1 MSYLAQEWAS
11 ETAPVAD
18 TYERIIVMKLA
29 SHADDDGR
37 GAYPSIP
44 SMARAA
50 LCDTETVKRR
60 LRALL
65 KRGLIA
71 LGDQALVAHYRSDR
85 RPKVYDLLIPYTWYS
100 ADQIAKVN
108 TECVQRGNAPLTP
121 QDRPRLNPAPPR
133 TKRADAGVPNANRRK
148 AKPAAPTTGT
158 TALQEPPPVHEDSPR
173 APDDGSPRAAD
184 GGSRSL
190 AAGALAEP
198 QISQSG
204 TGHLETSQSGT
215 AGVETPACLPVPS
228 PQDQPRGDGGGVQ
241 DPQGAALLRGLRLTG
256 KGGRVVTVSRQ
267 VITQH
272 HQAVTELLRTWS
284 PAGLAAHLTEG
295 ASGDKVENPLGLLV
309 SVIRNTEPRPAD
321 DPAPAAPAITERPWC
336 GRNGDDGQDPCDETS
351 RTRLREDG
359 RHYRCE
365 CHPLGTAPEQRQ
377 PAAHGTAA
385 APVAPGATLP
395 PTAPAEPRPNRG
407 GGPARA
413 GSALAALGLDRE
425 QSSPGAPQTGVWG
438 PPDPP
443 TTTLDL
449 DEAFEAT
456 A

>member
-1 MSYLAQEWAS
+1 MRPARER
-11 ETAPVAD
+11 AP
-18 TYERIIVMKLA
+18 
-29 SHADDDGR
+29 HA
-37 GAYPSIP
+37 
-44 SMARAA
+44 
-50 LCDTETVKRR
+50 
-60 LRALL
+60 
-65 KRGLIA
+65 
-71 LGDQALVAHYRSDR
+71 
-85 RPKVYDLLIPYTWYS
+85 
-100 ADQIAKVN
+100 
-108 TECVQRGNAPLTP
+108 
-121 QDRPRLNPAPPR
+121 
-133 TKRADAGVPNANRRK
+133 AG
-148 AKPAAPTTGT
+148 PAAAEPGS
-158 TALQEPPPVHEDSPR
+158 APHQAGRRRRAQREPPQGQARSPDHR
-173 APDDGSPRAAD
+173 HHGSPRAAD

-241 DPQGAALLRGLRLTG
+241 DPQGAALLRVLRLTG